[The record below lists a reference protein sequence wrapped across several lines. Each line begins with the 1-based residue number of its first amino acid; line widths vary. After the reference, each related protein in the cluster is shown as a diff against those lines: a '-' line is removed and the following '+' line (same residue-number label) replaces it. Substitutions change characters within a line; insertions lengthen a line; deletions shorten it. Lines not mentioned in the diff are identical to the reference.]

1 MSSPTN
7 SAASSPIKSRRTSST
22 ASNESTLSHHELEYM
37 SLRDE
42 NLSYEDDVDFHIFI
56 DAMDRVDSLVTE
68 RVPRRGRKESI
79 GRLFNGLNNKLRRD
93 STSTP
98 AATCFFQL
106 NEKVRTLMTNS
117 WNSFASTN
125 AICRQGVRTDNTIS
139 YDR

>member
-1 MSSPTN
+1 MSSQTN

-37 SLRDE
+37 SLRNE

-93 STSTP
+93 STSGP
-98 AATCFFQL
+98 AAVL
-106 NEKVRTLMTNS
+106 
-117 WNSFASTN
+117 
-125 AICRQGVRTDNTIS
+125 G
-139 YDR
+139 

>member
-93 STSTP
+93 STSGP
-98 AATCFFQL
+98 AAVL
-106 NEKVRTLMTNS
+106 E
-117 WNSFASTN
+117 
-125 AICRQGVRTDNTIS
+125 
-139 YDR
+139 